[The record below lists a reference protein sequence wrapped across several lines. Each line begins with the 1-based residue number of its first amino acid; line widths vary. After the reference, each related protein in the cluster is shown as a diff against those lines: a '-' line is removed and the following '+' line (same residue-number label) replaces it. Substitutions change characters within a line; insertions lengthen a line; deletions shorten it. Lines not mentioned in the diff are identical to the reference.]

1 MRKSV
6 LSPSP
11 AELRSALDAWLDLD
25 KVAAVELTSEDPAHP
40 FEQALRGEGGQGW
53 KAAAPGP
60 QTIRLIFDEPRAI
73 HRIRVE
79 FRETTRER
87 SQEFSL
93 SAISASHQTHAIVRQ
108 QWTFSPGGSTTE
120 VEDYSVNLLDIV
132 AIELTIDPGRH
143 DLQAVATLQSIA
155 IA

>member
-6 LSPSP
+6 LTPSPS
-11 AELRSALDAWLDLD
+11 ELRSSLDAWLDLD

-40 FEQALRGEGGQGW
+40 FEQALRGEGGEGW

-60 QTIRLIFDEPRAI
+60 QTIRVLFDEPRPI
-73 HRIRVE
+73 HRIRLE

-93 SAISASHQTHAIVRQ
+93 SAISAGHQAQPIVRQ

-120 VEDYSVNLLDIV
+120 AEDYAVSLLDIV

-143 DLQAVATLQSIA
+143 DLQAVATLQSMA